1 MTAVLKLSHKTK
13 PIVVVD
19 LSNQKPAEIA
29 KRLDEAQKEIAT
41 MAPKSALLVT
51 DVTGIEVANETINAV
66 MEFAKKNTPYVKASA
81 IVADNKMLN
90 LIAYNVGNSAGR
102 KITSFGTRDEAMD
115 WLVKQ
120 P

>member
-1 MTAVLKLSHKTK
+1 MTAITKLSYKTK
-13 PIVVVD
+13 QVIIVD

-29 KRLDEAQKEIAT
+29 KRTEEAQKEIAA
-41 MAPKSALLVT
+41 MAPKSALIIT
-51 DVTGIEVANETINAV
+51 DVTGVEVANETINAV
-66 MEFAKKNTPYVKASA
+66 MEFAKKNTPYVKAST

-102 KITSFGTRDEAMD
+102 KITSFATRAQAMD
-115 WLVKQ
+115 WLVTQ